1 MGSKAIFFFYLI
13 YVVFK
18 YGHVKLGR
26 QDEPPEFST
35 GAYFAM
41 IFAAGVAVGL
51 FVFGVAEPL
60 WHQESHYYANAGY
73 RSQDEIDMFA
83 LNMTVANWGIS
94 GWAPYLI
101 VAVAMGLAGHRF
113 NLPMTFRS
121 CFYPIL
127 GQYTWGWIGDLID
140 GFAIVVTVAGV
151 CTSLGLGA
159 IQIVVGF
166 QYLGWVKDDIT
177 QDEVS
182 SVQNATIWVITV
194 IATASV
200 ISGLN
205 AGIRILSTI
214 AFMLGMVLL
223 FLVFVMDDTK
233 YLLNLQVQEVGYY
246 LQHSIFQ
253 LNFWTDAFGQI
264 REGGGR
270 AVDGAA
276 AAAWWMDAWMIFY
289 QAWWVSW
296 SAFVGLFVARI
307 SRGRTVSEVIIYS
320 LVAPVAY
327 CIIWFSIWGGV
338 GLRQARQGREL
349 EALGG
354 TLFNDTEHFLVPGS
368 TNCYDVPQETLSQ
381 DGTVVFENHL
391 LGVTPVC
398 QFDSSQSNTAAF
410 NVLYSFSFPDSF
422 DTGFGPTLSVLFII
436 SLAIYFATS
445 SDSGSL
451 IVDHLASNG
460 RKNHHWIQR
469 LFWAVTEGA
478 VATALLSAGGEQALQ
493 AVQAASI
500 VCGLP
505 FCFMLCYLLQ
515 SIELFCREA
524 LIVGDGHDY
533 RLSAQSTFSVPIYG
547 GIFNNMEFL
556 TSAGSVNPKR
566 IELGMDKATT
576 FHVVEFIKGVFV
588 PFVSLHKVL
597 SDAYPRNSLSN
608 TAVTAAYTVCYYMW
622 IGIFASLGSKEG
634 LIGWG
639 WLMFFA
645 CACILG
651 SVRGGFR
658 ARYNVRSNI
667 LGDYMASL
675 FFWPQVF
682 TQMRQHCVELNLPQD
697 HGDLPS
703 EKEKKLDGSDS
714 DEVAA

>member
-1 MGSKAIFFFYLI
+1 MHCSAFY
-13 YVVFK
+13 
-18 YGHVKLGR
+18 R
-26 QDEPPEFST
+26 
-35 GAYFAM
+35 
-41 IFAAGVAVGL
+41 
-51 FVFGVAEPL
+51 
-60 WHQESHYYANAGY
+60 
-73 RSQDEIDMFA
+73 
-83 LNMTVANWGIS
+83 
-94 GWAPYLI
+94 
-101 VAVAMGLAGHRF
+101 
-113 NLPMTFRS
+113 
-121 CFYPIL
+121 
-127 GQYTWGWIGDLID
+127 
-140 GFAIVVTVAGV
+140 
-151 CTSLGLGA
+151 
-159 IQIVVGF
+159 
-166 QYLGWVKDDIT
+166 
-177 QDEVS
+177 
-182 SVQNATIWVITV
+182 
-194 IATASV
+194 
-200 ISGLN
+200 
-205 AGIRILSTI
+205 
-214 AFMLGMVLL
+214 
-223 FLVFVMDDTK
+223 
-233 YLLNLQVQEVGYY
+233 
-246 LQHSIFQ
+246 
-253 LNFWTDAFGQI
+253 
-264 REGGGR
+264 
-270 AVDGAA
+270 
-276 AAAWWMDAWMIFY
+276 
-289 QAWWVSW
+289 VSW

-307 SRGRTVSEVIIYS
+307 SRGRTVSEIIIYS

-327 CIIWFSIWGGV
+327 CIMWFSIWGGV

-422 DTGFGPTLSVLFII
+422 DTGFGPTLSVMFII

-524 LIVGDGHDY
+524 LIVGDGQDY
-533 RLSAQSTFSVPIYG
+533 RIPIQSTFSVPIYG

-576 FHVVEFIKGVFV
+576 FHVVEFFKGLFV
-588 PFVSLHKVL
+588 PFISLHKIL

-622 IGIFASLGSKEG
+622 IGLFASLGSNEG

-639 WLMFFA
+639 WLMFLRVRASWAQCVADSVIATMCVAIVLATTWRLSFSGPKCSRN
-645 CACILG
+645 CASTAWNSTCPKTTATCP
-651 SVRGGFR
+651 RKR
-658 ARYNVRSNI
+658 KRSW
-667 LGDYMASL
+667 MA
-675 FFWPQVF
+675 PIP
-682 TQMRQHCVELNLPQD
+682 T
-697 HGDLPS
+697 
-703 EKEKKLDGSDS
+703 KLLRR
-714 DEVAA
+714 